1 MLKKRLLIMNQSRQI
16 EIYKELDEKILRVAS
31 SKAHDYASQNTL
43 SNFKT
48 VSAAAKELG
57 LNVTDPTNYALFM
70 VLLKIARISNLINS
84 GKRPNN
90 ESIDDSFL
98 DGINYLKL
106 AYCTYKDKIDEEKY
120 E

>member
-1 MLKKRLLIMNQSRQI
+1 MEKSKQLELYQ
-16 EIYKELDEKILRVAS
+16 EIDEKIRKIAS
-31 SKAHDYASQNTL
+31 SKAHDYAKEDVL

-70 VLLKIARISNLINS
+70 VLLKIARISNLINNN
-84 GKRPNN
+84 KWPNN

-98 DGINYLKL
+98 DGINYMKL
-106 AYCTYKDKIDEEKY
+106 AYCNYKDRKVELDLDW
-120 E
+120 

>member
-1 MLKKRLLIMNQSRQI
+1 
-16 EIYKELDEKILRVAS
+16 LRVAS

>member
-1 MLKKRLLIMNQSRQI
+1 MEKSKQI
-16 EIYKELDEKILRVAS
+16 ELYHQIDEKILKVAN
-31 SKAHDYASQNTL
+31 SKAHDYATKDVLN
-43 SNFKT
+43 NFKT

-70 VLLKIARISNLINS
+70 VLLKIARISNLINT

-106 AYCTYKDKIDEEKY
+106 AYCNYKDRKIELDTDW
-120 E
+120 